1 LARDDLG
8 KKHNMSTKN
17 LPPNEPGSGGPEGR
31 QGVIDTRASSTPD
44 PLQTAA
50 QPVDAT
56 LQAARDEAQATFARY
71 QRLAADFENYKRRT
85 RQELADRTQYA
96 NEELLRKLL
105 PILDNLKRALDHA
118 PVDVDASWYEGIKLV
133 ARQFEE
139 TLQAQG
145 LSTIPAVGEKF
156 DPSQHEAIAREETD
170 EHEEGTIVEEMQPG
184 YRLHDR
190 VLRPTLV
197 KVAHPRALKS

>member
-1 LARDDLG
+1 MG
-8 KKHNMSTKN
+8 KKPNMSPKHQA
-17 LPPNEPGSGGPEGR
+17 PDQPVPGGETGR
-31 QGVIDTRASSTPD
+31 QSVIDTRASSVED
-44 PLQTAA
+44 PQPGTASQQA
-50 QPVDAT
+50 VDPE
-56 LQAARDEAQATFARY
+56 LQAARDNAEAMFARY

-105 PILDNLKRALDHA
+105 PILDNLRRALDHA
-118 PVDVDASWYEGIKLV
+118 PEGIDRNWFEGIKLV

-170 EHEEGTIVEEMQPG
+170 EHEEGTVVEEMQPG
-184 YRLHDR
+184 YRLHQR

>member
-1 LARDDLG
+1 MSS
-8 KKHNMSTKN
+8 KHHS
-17 LPPNEPGSGGPEGR
+17 PDQPGSEKR
-31 QGVIDTRASSTPD
+31 QGVVDTRASSTADPD
-44 PLQTAA
+44 PEPHPQPDL
-50 QPVDAT
+50 PVDPE

-96 NEELLRKLL
+96 NEELLRRLL
-105 PILDNLKRALDHA
+105 PILDNFKRALDHA
-118 PVDVDASWYEGIKLV
+118 PEGLDRNWFEGIKLV

-145 LSTIPAVGEKF
+145 LAAIPAVGEKF
-156 DPSQHEAIAREETD
+156 DPTQHEAIASEETD
-170 EHEEGTIVEEMQPG
+170 EHEEGTVVEEMQPG
-184 YRLHDR
+184 YRLHNR

>member
-1 LARDDLG
+1 MG
-8 KKHNMSTKN
+8 KKPSMSSKHH
-17 LPPNEPGSGGPEGR
+17 PPDPPGAGPSR
-31 QGVIDTRASSTPD
+31 PGVTDTRASSATESEAP
-44 PLQTAA
+44 QVQ
-50 QPVDAT
+50 QPVGPE
-56 LQAARDEAQATFARY
+56 LQAVRDEAEATFARY

-85 RQELADRTQYA
+85 RQDLTDRTQFA

-105 PILDNLKRALDHA
+105 PLRDNLQRALEHA
-118 PVDVDASWYEGIKLV
+118 PEGIDRNWFEGMKLV
-133 ARQFEE
+133 VRQFDDV
-139 TLQAQG
+139 LHAQG

-156 DPSQHEAIAREETD
+156 DPAQHEAIASEETD

-184 YRLHDR
+184 YRLHNR

>member
-1 LARDDLG
+1 MG
-8 KKHNMSTKN
+8 KKPDMSSKHQ
-17 LPPNEPGSGGPEGR
+17 PPDSPGGEPSRP
-31 QGVIDTRASSTPD
+31 GVTDTRASSAIESEPA
-44 PLQTAA
+44 QAQ
-50 QPVDAT
+50 QPVDPE

-85 RQELADRTQYA
+85 RQDLTDRSQFA
-96 NEELLRKLL
+96 NEELLRTLL
-105 PILDNLKRALDHA
+105 PLRDNLQRALEHA
-118 PVDVDASWYEGIKLV
+118 PEGIDRNWFDGIKMV
-133 ARQFEE
+133 VRQFDDV
-139 TLQAQG
+139 LQAQG

-156 DPSQHEAIAREETD
+156 DPAQHEAIASEETD

-184 YRLHDR
+184 YRLHNR

>member
-1 LARDDLG
+1 MG
-8 KKHNMSTKN
+8 KKQDMAPQHQS
-17 LPPNEPGSGGPEGR
+17 PDQPEPGGQTGR
-31 QGVIDTRASSTPD
+31 PGIVDSRASSV
-44 PLQTAA
+44 
-50 QPVDAT
+50 VDAEQEAARQDQPRVDPE
-56 LQAARDEAQATFARY
+56 LQAARDEAQANFARY

-105 PILDNLKRALDHA
+105 PILDNLHRALDHA
-118 PVDVDASWYEGIKLV
+118 PEGIDRNWFDGLRTV
-133 ARQFEE
+133 VRQFED

-145 LSTIPAVGEKF
+145 VSPIPAVGEKF
-156 DPSQHEAIAREETD
+156 DPLKHEAIAREETD

-184 YRLHDR
+184 YRLHER

>member
-1 LARDDLG
+1 MG
-8 KKHNMSTKN
+8 KKQDM
-17 LPPNEPGSGGPEGR
+17 PPKHQSPDEPAPSGEKSHP
-31 QGVIDTRASSTPD
+31 GVVDTRASSAVD
-44 PLQTAA
+44 PRLASALQGESG
-50 QPVDAT
+50 VDSE
-56 LQAARDEAQATFARY
+56 LQAARDETRATFGQY

-105 PILDNLKRALDHA
+105 PILDNLRRALDHA
-118 PVDVDASWYEGIKLV
+118 PEGVDPNWFEGVKMV
-133 ARQFEE
+133 VRQFED
-139 TLQAQG
+139 TLRAQG

-156 DPSQHEAIAREETD
+156 DPAKHEAIAREETD

-184 YRLHDR
+184 YRLHER
-190 VLRPTLV
+190 VIRPTLV

>member
-1 LARDDLG
+1 MG
-8 KKHNMSTKN
+8 KKPNMSSKHQ
-17 LPPNEPGSGGPEGR
+17 PPDPPAGGPSR
-31 QGVIDTRASSTPD
+31 PGVTDTRASSATESEPVQ
-44 PLQTAA
+44 PQ
-50 QPVDAT
+50 QPVDPE
-56 LQAARDEAQATFARY
+56 LAARDEAQATFARY

-85 RQELADRTQYA
+85 RQDLTDRTQFA

-105 PILDNLKRALDHA
+105 PLRDNLQRALEHA
-118 PVDVDASWYEGIKLV
+118 PEGIDRNWFDGIKMV
-133 ARQFEE
+133 IRQFDDV
-139 TLQAQG
+139 LQAQG

-156 DPSQHEAIAREETD
+156 DPAQHEAIASEETD

-184 YRLHDR
+184 YRLHNR

>member
-1 LARDDLG
+1 
-8 KKHNMSTKN
+8 M
-17 LPPNEPGSGGPEGR
+17 PPQHRSPDQPEPGGQKSTP
-31 QGVIDTRASSTPD
+31 GVVDSRASS
-44 PLQTAA
+44 A
-50 QPVDAT
+50 VDAEQQT
-56 LQAARDEAQATFARY
+56 PRQEQPRVDPELQAARDEVQASFGRY

-85 RQELADRTQYA
+85 RQDLADRTQYA

-105 PILDNLKRALDHA
+105 PILDNLRRALDHA
-118 PVDVDASWYEGIKLV
+118 PEGVDRNWFEGLRMV
-133 ARQFEE
+133 VRQFED

-145 LSTIPAVGEKF
+145 LTPIPAVGEKF
-156 DPSQHEAIAREETD
+156 DPSKHEAIAREETD

-184 YRLHDR
+184 YRLHER

>member
-1 LARDDLG
+1 LEAAR
-8 KKHNMSTKN
+8 
-17 LPPNEPGSGGPEGR
+17 
-31 QGVIDTRASSTPD
+31 QQQA
-44 PLQTAA
+44 
-50 QPVDAT
+50 PVDPE
-56 LQAARDEAQATFARY
+56 LQGARDEVQASFARY
-71 QRLAADFENYKRRT
+71 QRLGADFENYKRRT

-105 PILDNLKRALDHA
+105 PILDNLRRALDHA
-118 PVDVDASWYEGIKLV
+118 PEGIDRNWFDGLRMV
-133 ARQFEE
+133 VRQFED

-145 LSTIPAVGEKF
+145 VSPISAVGEKF
-156 DPSQHEAIAREETD
+156 DPAQHEAIAREETD

-184 YRLHDR
+184 YRLHER

>member
-1 LARDDLG
+1 MSP
-8 KKHNMSTKN
+8 KHQ
-17 LPPNEPGSGGPEGR
+17 PPDPPDVAQSRPG
-31 QGVIDTRASSTPD
+31 VTDTRASSATQSEPGTPVQPPAD
-44 PLQTAA
+44 PE
-50 QPVDAT
+50 V
-56 LQAARDEAQATFARY
+56 QAARDEAEANFARY

-85 RQELADRTQYA
+85 RQDLTDRTQYA

-105 PILDNLKRALDHA
+105 PLRDNLQRALEHA
-118 PVDVDASWYEGIKLV
+118 PEGIDRNWFEGIKLV
-133 ARQFEE
+133 VRQFDDV
-139 TLQAQG
+139 LQAQG

-156 DPSQHEAIAREETD
+156 DPAQHEAIASEETD

-184 YRLHDR
+184 YRLHNR

>member
-1 LARDDLG
+1 MGR
-8 KKHNMSTKN
+8 
-17 LPPNEPGSGGPEGR
+17 PGVVDS
-31 QGVIDTRASSTPD
+31 RASS
-44 PLQTAA
+44 A
-50 QPVDAT
+50 VDAEQGAQAQQQSRVDPE
-56 LQAARDEAQATFARY
+56 LQAVRDEAQANFARY
-71 QRLAADFENYKRRT
+71 QRLTADFENYKRRT

-105 PILDNLKRALDHA
+105 PILDNLRRALDHA
-118 PVDVDASWYEGIKLV
+118 PEGIDRNWFDGLRMV
-133 ARQFEE
+133 VRQFED

-145 LSTIPAVGEKF
+145 VSPIPAVGEKF
-156 DPSQHEAIAREETD
+156 DPAQHEAIAREETD

-184 YRLHDR
+184 YRLHER